1 MEDELIK
8 NYEQPIKFVIGFAG
22 SGKSTRLSKDATD
35 TTLVLVPTHKAA
47 DVLINKGVKNV
58 FTIHSVLKLVPTL
71 NQNFRR
77 GQRLQRLQ
85 RMGTVDLSDITS
97 IFIDEYSMIS
107 YEILDMLLNILP
119 EHTKVT
125 IFGDSYQ
132 LPPID
137 GAPIEADFFTEDIE
151 NLTTQHRADAPE
163 VIETFMRFKGYLDG
177 TGEKNLK
184 LNPSIQYGSLDGFN
198 PATDRILAFT
208 NEKVLELNS
217 IVSNNKDIQKGDAIL
232 VNGIDGFYLS
242 DDDSGALMIFPKCI
256 SKGKLMD
263 SESLSLTSLATIND
277 IEKYRINLT
286 GYDIGKIKINNED
299 YIIYFDKDHYASAT
313 KLKREVE
320 ELQALVIDTHKLGDD
335 VHIPT
340 WCKNN
345 RDAKYVKERGFAW
358 TKYISHTNL
367 VFDMRRPYATTVH
380 KAQGS
385 EFQTIYLAHRDIKK
399 SIKNNYYDTYA
410 RLMYVALSRATK
422 KVILI

>member
-1 MEDELIK
+1 MDDDVIK
-8 NYEQPIKFVIGFAG
+8 NYEQPIKFIIGFAG
-22 SGKSTRLSKDATD
+22 SGKSTRLSSDADD

-77 GQRLQRLQ
+77 GQRMQRLQ
-85 RMGTVDLSDITS
+85 KMGSVDLSDIDN

-137 GAPIEADFFTEDIE
+137 GAPIEADFFTDDIE
-151 NLTTQHRADAPE
+151 NLTTQYRADAPE

-184 LNPSIQYGSLDGFN
+184 LNPAIKAGTLDGFN
-198 PATDRILAFT
+198 PKTDRILAFT
-208 NEKVLELNS
+208 NEKVLELNRL
-217 IVSNNKDIQKGDAIL
+217 VSNNQEIQSGDAIL
-232 VNGIDGFYLS
+232 VNGIDGFYVS
-242 DDDSGALMIFPKCI
+242 DEDCGALTIFPKCI

-263 SESLSLTSLATIND
+263 EESLNLTSVSTLID
-277 IEKYRINLT
+277 IEKYNTNLT
-286 GYDIGKIKINNED
+286 GYDIGKIRINDKD
-299 YIIYFDKDHYASAT
+299 YIIYFDKDHYAST
-313 KLKREVE
+313 SKLKREVE
-320 ELQALVIDTHKLGDD
+320 ELQALVINTHSLGDD

-345 RDAKYVKERGFAW
+345 KDAKYVRERGIAW
-358 TKYISHTNL
+358 NKYISHTNL

-385 EFQTIYLAHRDIKK
+385 EFHTVYIAHSDIKK

-410 RLMYVALSRATK
+410 RLMYVALSRAIK
-422 KVILI
+422 KVIII